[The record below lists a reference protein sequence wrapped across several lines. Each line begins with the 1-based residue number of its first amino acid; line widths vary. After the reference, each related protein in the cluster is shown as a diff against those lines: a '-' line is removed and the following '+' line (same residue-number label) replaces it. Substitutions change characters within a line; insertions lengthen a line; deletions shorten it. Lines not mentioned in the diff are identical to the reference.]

1 LRETRVKVRGK
12 IDKGLPPP
20 RRTGVLRRGRL
31 SFVGSPLVVA
41 ALLGAGWAT
50 PAAAQR
56 IENGVA
62 VFAALDKVTARIS
75 KLEAK
80 LNESVRFGAL
90 KVTPRACYS
99 RPPTEP
105 PKTTAFVEVDEMQL
119 DGKEK
124 RIFTGW
130 MFADS
135 PGLNAV
141 EHPVFDV
148 WLTECTQPLRA
159 IAGPQKGAPSA
170 KGQPAAEAAPPDDDV
185 TYRRRPRR

>member
-1 LRETRVKVRGK
+1 MLG
-12 IDKGLPPP
+12 
-20 RRTGVLRRGRL
+20 RGRL
-31 SFVGSPLVVA
+31 SFAGSPLVVA

-90 KVTPRACYS
+90 RVTPRACYS

-119 DGKEK
+119 DGTEK

-148 WLTECTQPLRA
+148 WLTECAQPSRA